1 MPRYQQPEF
10 FLGPKFQ
17 SRTDDHPHSIT
28 PCYCCTPADHLSIV
42 RNHRTEH
49 PNAGGA
55 SSQIGGA
62 AIWPFNRRR
71 ASVEQG
77 RGPPTHRSPA
87 IHLRKLCNL
96 PCCRVKPIARD
107 HARSARVQLAGL
119 AERTWRRPL
128 LGEHDRQG
136 ARARR
141 SADGSGSTIL
151 GSVHD
156 RAEIA
161 RMAGRAVLRPGPRG
175 RGEPAGNTSPLNMEN
190 VMNIGCS
197 DACLQRASA
206 GGPCTYCP
214 RLNATEGCIEAC

>member
-17 SRTDDHPHSIT
+17 SRTDDQPHSIT

-49 PNAGGA
+49 PNPGGA

-62 AIWPFNRRR
+62 AISPFNRRR

-77 RGPPTHRSPA
+77 RGPPTHPSPA
-87 IHLRKLCNL
+87 IHLRKRCNL

-128 LGEHDRQG
+128 PENMIVSEPGRG
-136 ARARR
+136 
-141 SADGSGSTIL
+141 G
-151 GSVHD
+151 
-156 RAEIA
+156 A
-161 RMAGRAVLRPGPRG
+161 RMAAGLRSWALCTIEPRSQG
-175 RGEPAGNTSPLNMEN
+175 WPTEPCFAWVRGVAASPL
-190 VMNIGCS
+190 
-197 DACLQRASA
+197 A
-206 GGPCTYCP
+206 TP
-214 RLNATEGCIEAC
+214 RR